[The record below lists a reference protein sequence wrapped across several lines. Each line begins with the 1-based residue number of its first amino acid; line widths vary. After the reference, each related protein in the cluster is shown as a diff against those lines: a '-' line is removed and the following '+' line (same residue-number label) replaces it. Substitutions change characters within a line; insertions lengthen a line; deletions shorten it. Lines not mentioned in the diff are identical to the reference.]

1 LTIAAGRVTLRNR
14 DSCPYLGE
22 HRARAS
28 LWRSLS
34 FGLLLAT
41 RFLLKP
47 RSANRESRGLP
58 ARSPGPCGANPLAPG
73 AAMREILER
82 RSNGTCLGIELALNS
97 GHLTAKPSALIRS
110 AQPAL
115 GALNDSCV
123 AIASPKGHA
132 RPFPEHPIL
141 ERAEGTTEPL
151 EWQASGRRASSG
163 LYCWPWR
170 SEAPESLGS
179 KLAPGHA
186 LGAVSPSRP
195 FASCILSM

>member
-1 LTIAAGRVTLRNR
+1 MRSPTRCPGSTATFPPRRTFRRRRSAVQPSDDAWNLLNR
-14 DSCPYLGE
+14 LAKVYISPDAEVPGGE
-22 HRARAS
+22 GSWLHRALLRRAH
-28 LWRSLS
+28 
-34 FGLLLAT
+34 
-41 RFLLKP
+41 
-47 RSANRESRGLP
+47 
-58 ARSPGPCGANPLAPG
+58 
-73 AAMREILER
+73 R
-82 RSNGTCLGIELALNS
+82 RRWSLGIELALNS
-97 GHLTAKPSALIRS
+97 GHLTAKPSALTRS